1 MAGYTTLRCKKPE
14 GRVFSGAAEPRVSR
28 ISAFKVRPFV
38 IGFRGL
44 ERLLITETAD
54 TIAPKLPTTNCR
66 LLDNHPYLAH
76 HVGLEL
82 LHPCI
87 AGAVT
92 LVDRWDGDWADLG
105 TPPPDA
111 RTLAELLARYTEP
124 QRAYHTLQHLA
135 ECFAALDSSRGLA
148 ERPGEVAIALW
159 FHDAIYDSHTSD
171 NEARSAAWAEA
182 VVSAAGGGREV
193 GSRVRDLI
201 LATRHLEASG
211 PGDQALLVDIDL
223 AILGA
228 DADRFEEYEAQI
240 RREYAWVPETAYRA
254 ERARLLAG
262 FLARPRIYTTS
273 YFSERLEGRARANLR
288 QSIIGLGG

>member
-1 MAGYTTLRCKKPE
+1 VSSEAAKPK
-14 GRVFSGAAEPRVSR
+14 VSR
-28 ISAFKVRPFV
+28 ISAFMGQTFV
-38 IGFRGL
+38 DGCGL
-44 ERLLITETAD
+44 ERLLIAEMAG
-54 TIAPKLPTTNCR
+54 TIASKLPTTNCR
-66 LLDNHPYLAH
+66 LLDDHSYLAY

-82 LHPCI
+82 LHPSV
-87 AGAVT
+87 AGDMT
-92 LVDRWDGDWADLG
+92 LADRWDGDWADLG

-111 RTLAELLARYTEP
+111 RILAELLAGYTEP

-135 ECFAALDSSRGLA
+135 ECFAAFDNSRGMA

-182 VVSAAGGGREV
+182 VVLAAGGGREV

-201 LATRHLEASG
+201 LATRHLEAPG
-211 PGDQALLVDIDL
+211 PGDQALLADIDL

-228 DADRFEEYEAQI
+228 DADRFDEYEAQI
-240 RREYAWVPETAYRA
+240 RREYAWVPESVYRA
-254 ERARLLAG
+254 ERARFLAG

-273 YFSERLEGRARANLR
+273 YFSEHLESRARANLR
-288 QSIIGLGG
+288 QLISRLGG